1 MYNINIC
8 LQVARC
14 KSTVRA
20 RIHTCGPMKRLC
32 IKELL
37 YAGSWHCN
45 PWKMNSVTFCINCL
59 SDLTAY
65 ELNLI
70 PDCSNF
76 DSWLYNVLY
85 IYYFYSVLV
94 VTVQQHN
101 THVYLVITLSPCFV
115 DLIFLVVSVT
125 LSNITQLVLSHNKL
139 TGNFLSL
146 SLLSQILSC
155 LISNNPVKLAI
166 ILTIVRSRVRHIVK

>member
-8 LQVARC
+8 LQVARY

-20 RIHTCGPMKRLC
+20 RIHTCGPMERLC
-32 IKELL
+32 IKEPLSG
-37 YAGSWHCN
+37 ASWHCS

-85 IYYFYSVLV
+85 IYYLYSVLV
-94 VTVQQHN
+94 VTVHQHN
-101 THVYLVITLSPCFV
+101 THLYLVITLS
-115 DLIFLVVSVT
+115 SVT
-125 LSNITQLVLSHNKL
+125 ALL
-139 TGNFLSL
+139 TWYSL
-146 SLLSQILSC
+146 SFQSPC
-155 LISNNPVKLAI
+155 LISLSWSSATTSSQVTSYLF
-166 ILTIVRSRVRHIVK
+166 LCSLRY

>member
-1 MYNINIC
+1 
-8 LQVARC
+8 
-14 KSTVRA
+14 
-20 RIHTCGPMKRLC
+20 
-32 IKELL
+32 
-37 YAGSWHCN
+37 
-45 PWKMNSVTFCINCL
+45 MNSVTFCINCL

-101 THVYLVITLSPCFV
+101 THLYLVITLSPCFV